1 MRTLLRTIFAA
12 SVMMSASAAFAAPR
26 TAILDVQNVS
36 CVTCAPIVKRT
47 LSRLTGVTQVAVAE
61 HGGAAT
67 ATVTF
72 DDDKITAEA
81 LSQATTGAGYPS
93 SVKEVKNARAD
104 ATGSAAQAR

>member
-1 MRTLLRTIFAA
+1 MQTLLSATFAA
-12 SVMMSASAAFAAPR
+12 SVMMSAGAAFAAPR

-36 CVTCAPIVKRT
+36 CVTCAPIVKKT
-47 LSRLTGVTQVAVAE
+47 LSRLTGVTEVAVIE

-67 ATVTF
+67 ATVAF

-93 SVKEVKNARAD
+93 SVKEVKNASAD
-104 ATGSAAQAR
+104 ATGSTAQAR